1 MHAAGVAKLWV
12 LGVQYVALQV
22 FLEIGKILVFSTPT
36 FLGPIIISTPN
47 SLHLPL
53 SLLAVMLAQLKN
65 WI

>member
-22 FLEIGKILVFSTPT
+22 FLEIGKILVFNSPI
-36 FLGPIIISTPN
+36 FLGPIIISAPN